1 MSIVFQAFFIIF
13 TQLFCMPLYLFCFY
27 GMQILLYQYKK
38 MRQIIRVLKFKQ
50 VTRVYILIVGFL

>member
-1 MSIVFQAFFIIF
+1 
-13 TQLFCMPLYLFCFY
+13 
-27 GMQILLYQYKK
+27 MQILLYQYKK